1 MTKKAKS
8 GRKNRSVT
16 CKRVAGPD
24 LSGVVAQEA
33 RPRLASWLGCT
44 NSPHVL
50 LNGALADPKAQ
61 FQQFTPDPFSPQSRF
76 CVAICL
82 IKAMVSAATFGL
94 WEEVFDL
101 RFQYRRKSSRC

>member
-16 CKRVAGPD
+16 GKRVAGPD
-24 LSGVVAQEA
+24 LSGVVAQEG
-33 RPRLASWLGCT
+33 RPRLASWLVCT

-61 FQQFTPDPFSPQSRF
+61 FQQFTTDPFSPPESILRRHLPDQGDGFRGYF
-76 CVAICL
+76 RLVGR
-82 IKAMVSAATFGL
+82 GL
-94 WEEVFDL
+94 
-101 RFQYRRKSSRC
+101 